1 MFAENIKEDLYSCFK
16 CAMCQ
21 PVCPTFKVTRMERHA
36 PRGRVQMVKKYLDG
50 DLSVTKSLQE
60 ALMSCILC
68 EACANACPS
77 GVRLDRVF
85 ENMRMELHEALGEKF
100 AKRALLAALKNPL
113 LMRLGARLGRMG
125 QHVFLA
131 PLNVS
136 WKLGNIPVNRLPSF
150 NRTSFRARMGEVVPA
165 VGKRTGRVLY
175 FTGCATDL
183 INEQVGEAVVKVLTH
198 LGIEVVIPQD
208 QVCCSVPIFLS
219 GARKEALPNV
229 KKNLAIFD
237 RDDADFIVVDCATC
251 GGGLK
256 KAIPHLMEDL
266 GQDPERARRVASKV
280 KDVTEIVA
288 ERLEDLP
295 LDTHAARSA
304 LRVTYHD
311 PCHMVRS
318 MKVSSEP
325 RKVLKAL
332 NDVELV
338 EMVGSDQ
345 CCGGAGSF
353 QFEHVKISAGVTDRK
368 KANVRETSAQ
378 VVATGCPGC
387 NLTLSG
393 NLCEKGDPQIRHSIE
408 LVAER
413 LRDV

>member
-1 MFAENIKEDLYSCFK
+1 MFAESIKEDLYSCFK

-150 NRTSFRARMGEVVPA
+150 NRTSFRARMGAVVPA

-183 INEQVGEAVVKVLTH
+183 INERVGEAVVKVLTH

-229 KKNLAIFD
+229 EKNLAIFD

-266 GQDPERARRVASKV
+266 GQDPERARRVAAKV
-280 KDVTEIVA
+280 RDVTEIIA

-295 LDTHAARSA
+295 LDTLTARSS
-304 LRVTYHD
+304 LRLTYHD

-345 CCGGAGSF
+345 CCGGA
-353 QFEHVKISAGVTDRK
+353 
-368 KANVRETSAQ
+368 
-378 VVATGCPGC
+378 
-387 NLTLSG
+387 
-393 NLCEKGDPQIRHSIE
+393 
-408 LVAER
+408 
-413 LRDV
+413 